1 MKTEWGSYCR
11 RSRRGEK
18 ESIINGYGRY
28 IETEISQEPRIRLL
42 QKKFQI
48 ISAFRLESLCAEDLI
63 MAKYRS

>member
-1 MKTEWGSYCR
+1 MDMEGT
-11 RSRRGEK
+11 SRLK
-18 ESIINGYGRY
+18 F
-28 IETEISQEPRIRLL
+28 SQEPRIRLL

>member
-1 MKTEWGSYCR
+1 MDMEGT
-11 RSRRGEK
+11 SRLK
-18 ESIINGYGRY
+18 IF
-28 IETEISQEPRIRLL
+28 TRIRLL

>member
-1 MKTEWGSYCR
+1 MKTAWGVIVGDPA
-11 RSRRGEK
+11 GEK

-28 IETEISQEPRIRLL
+28 IETENFHRNRASGSL